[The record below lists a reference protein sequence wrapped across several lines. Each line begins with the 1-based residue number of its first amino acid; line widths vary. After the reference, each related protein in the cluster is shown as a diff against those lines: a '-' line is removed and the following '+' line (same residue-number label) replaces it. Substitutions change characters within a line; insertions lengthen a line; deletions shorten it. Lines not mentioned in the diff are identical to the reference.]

1 MKKRKFIQDN
11 QREILKIFLKKINY
25 PYTDSLY
32 SQLEMHPDFPSFMS
46 FHYIFKKIG
55 IDSIAVSTNYEQ
67 LQYNLPKPILVHIT
81 SNTDFFLLVEQA
93 DNKYVYILNSRLK
106 LEPIKKDIFLK
117 MWKGNAMLVN
127 ITEVTTA
134 KLLVTDKILNVL
146 VRLKVPFTI
155 STFLVLLSYLIYFRI
170 GERNVLNWAYI
181 ILFFIG
187 LSFSVCLLIENINKH
202 NIFIKKI
209 CSSKSLKKN
218 VNCSSILNSKDAY
231 LFGIFSWADIG
242 LIFFL
247 FLIFVSLIFPV
258 NTANAVSCFASIVSF
273 PYVFYSIYYQR
284 FIAKFWCTLCL
295 GVQAVFLL
303 MFALCIL
310 FVKQINFAQLQNV
323 NSIFYLI
330 FVMSFLIS
338 VYSWLKP
345 YLIIKERYKSVE
357 KELIIIK
364 HYKAIKEIL
373 FLKEPSFPTDKIR
386 KIVLGNQNAQDKI
399 SVVFNTICDV
409 CVKDIKI
416 LLSFIKTKENT
427 NLEFIFFLQKKD
439 NPISYAIAINLLH
452 CYMDNPSY
460 FVNVIEDYINN
471 YPASK
476 YKFKNIPS
484 NKEVLNEIITEQEK
498 WCIANKFSGTPII
511 LLNSKILPRIYSI
524 KDLDYMCF

>member
-1 MKKRKFIQDN
+1 
-11 QREILKIFLKKINY
+11 
-25 PYTDSLY
+25 
-32 SQLEMHPDFPSFMS
+32 MHPDFPSFMS
-46 FHYIFKKIG
+46 FQYIFKKIG

-67 LQYNLPKPILVHIT
+67 LQDNLPKPILVHIT
-81 SNTDFFLLVEQA
+81 SNTDFFLLVEKA
-93 DNKYVYILNSRLK
+93 DDKFVYVFNSRLK
-106 LEPIKKDIFLK
+106 LEPIKKDVFLK

-127 ITEVTTA
+127 ITEVPSA
-134 KLLVTDKILNVL
+134 KLLVTDKIQNVL
-146 VRLKVPFTI
+146 DKLKVPFTI

-181 ILFFIG
+181 FLFFIG
-187 LSFSVCLLIENINKH
+187 LAFSVCLLIENVNKH

-231 LFGIFSWADIG
+231 FLGIFSWADIG

-258 NTANAVSCFASIVSF
+258 NTANTLSCFASIVSF

-284 FIAKFWCTLCL
+284 FIAKSWCTLCL
-295 GVQAVFLL
+295 GVQTVFLL

-310 FVKQINFAQLQNV
+310 FIKQITFAPLQNG

-330 FVMSFLIS
+330 FVISFLIS

-345 YLIIKERYKSVE
+345 YLIIKERYKYVE
-357 KELIIIK
+357 KELAIIK
-364 HYKAIKEIL
+364 HYTAIKEVL
-373 FLKEPSFPTDKIR
+373 FLKEPSFPTNKIR
-386 KIVLGNQNAQDKI
+386 KIVLGNQHTQDKI

-409 CVKDIKI
+409 CVNDMKV
-416 LLSFIKTKENT
+416 LLSFFKTKENT
-427 NLEFIFFLQKKD
+427 NLELIFFLQKKD
-439 NPISYAIAINLLH
+439 NPISYTIAINLLH
-452 CYMDNPSY
+452 CYMNNPSY
-460 FVNVIEDYINN
+460 FVNVLEDYING

-476 YKFKNIPS
+476 SKFQNIPS
-484 NKEVLNEIITEQEK
+484 NTNPEELNEIISEQAK

-511 LLNSKILPRIYSI
+511 LFNSKILPRIYSI
-524 KDLDYMCF
+524 NDLDYMCF

>member
-181 ILFFIG
+181 FLFFIG

-242 LIFFL
+242 LIFF
-247 FLIFVSLIFPV
+247 
-258 NTANAVSCFASIVSF
+258 
-273 PYVFYSIYYQR
+273 
-284 FIAKFWCTLCL
+284 
-295 GVQAVFLL
+295 
-303 MFALCIL
+303 
-310 FVKQINFAQLQNV
+310 
-323 NSIFYLI
+323 
-330 FVMSFLIS
+330 
-338 VYSWLKP
+338 
-345 YLIIKERYKSVE
+345 
-357 KELIIIK
+357 
-364 HYKAIKEIL
+364 
-373 FLKEPSFPTDKIR
+373 
-386 KIVLGNQNAQDKI
+386 
-399 SVVFNTICDV
+399 
-409 CVKDIKI
+409 
-416 LLSFIKTKENT
+416 
-427 NLEFIFFLQKKD
+427 
-439 NPISYAIAINLLH
+439 
-452 CYMDNPSY
+452 Y
-460 FVNVIEDYINN
+460 F
-471 YPASK
+471 
-476 YKFKNIPS
+476 
-484 NKEVLNEIITEQEK
+484 
-498 WCIANKFSGTPII
+498 
-511 LLNSKILPRIYSI
+511 
-524 KDLDYMCF
+524 